1 MQILL
6 LILFGTDGYFGAVLA
21 ALYIAGLWFLLKK
34 SGLPGWWALV
44 PCAREYMLSKCAGRE
59 AEGRITSLLSFALL
73 LTELATR
80 LVPSLLIN
88 AEELN
93 GITMSLVVLVMA
105 LELIHFVYSVRVY
118 AGLVEVY
125 GERRR
130 WLWLWAFLRPLP
142 ALLWGLSENYQPGWK
157 VEDIRKELASIVSTG
172 SAEVL
177 SDGLTVNLQARTV
190 REGFEKKILLRD
202 VHLSIPPGH
211 MVLLLGGSGAGK
223 TVFLNAVSGYEKA
236 QASVMLGGEDLYRQY
251 RKLQY
256 QVGYAPQQDTM
267 RGKDTVYSTLLD
279 TARLRLPKD
288 TTAAERRARV
298 DEVLELFGLTPS
310 RGHLVEKLS
319 GGQKKRVS
327 IAMELISNPSLF
339 ILDEPDSGLD
349 GTMARELM
357 EQLRRIADRGKI
369 VIVITHTP
377 DRVIDLFDDVI
388 VLAKDDRRVG
398 RLAYYGSVDGA
409 RGFFGKERMEEIVKT
424 INSADAG
431 GEGRAE
437 EYIAKYAEL
446 AEVQHA

>member
-1 MQILL
+1 MEILL
-6 LILFGTDGYFGAVLA
+6 LILFGTHSVVGVVMVS
-21 ALYIAGLWFLLKK
+21 LYLVGLWFLLKK

-59 AEGRITSLLSFALL
+59 AEGRITSLLSFALI
-73 LTELATR
+73 LTELGMR
-80 LVPSLLIN
+80 LAPNISVN

-93 GITMSLVVLVMA
+93 GITMSLLVLVMV
-105 LELIHFVYSVRVY
+105 LELIRFVYSVRVY
-118 AGLVEVY
+118 AGLIEVY
-125 GERRR
+125 GVRRR
-130 WLWLWAFLRPLP
+130 WLWLWVLLRPLP
-142 ALLWGLSENYQPGWK
+142 ALLWGLSDKYQPGWK
-157 VEDIRKELASIVSTG
+157 VEDIRKELANVVSTG

-236 QASVMLGGEDLYRQY
+236 RASVMLGGEDLYRQY

-310 RGHLVEKLS
+310 RSHLVEKLS

-388 VLAKDDRRVG
+388 VLAKDDKRVG

-409 RGFFGKERMEEIVKT
+409 RSFFGKERMEEIVKS

-437 EYIAKYAEL
+437 EFIAKYAEL